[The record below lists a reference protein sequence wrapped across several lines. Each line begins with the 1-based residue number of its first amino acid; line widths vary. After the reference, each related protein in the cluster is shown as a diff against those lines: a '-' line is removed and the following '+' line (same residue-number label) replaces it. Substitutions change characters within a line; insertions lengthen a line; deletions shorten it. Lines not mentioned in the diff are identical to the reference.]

1 MIRRFKRG
9 MAPYA
14 LVLLQFHLLCIIM
27 LHRHNETQVPWHIHC
42 IHVGGS
48 QQSPS
53 VESSVLCTACQI
65 VRNSAIRPA
74 TVVPLLCAELTVEVA
89 QGTATSQY
97 HSLRPAIWYG
107 RAPPCSLEPPSNCSP
122 NHARNF

>member
-9 MAPYA
+9 IAPYV
-14 LVLLQFHLLCIIM
+14 LVLLQVHLLCIIM
-27 LHRHNETQVPWHIHC
+27 FHRHNETTVPWHIHC

-74 TVVPLLCAELTVEVA
+74 TVVPLLSAALMVA
-89 QGTATSQY
+89 LPQGAAASQY
-97 HSLRPAIWYG
+97 HSPRPAIWYG
-107 RAPPCSLEPPSNCSP
+107 RAPPVL
-122 NHARNF
+122 